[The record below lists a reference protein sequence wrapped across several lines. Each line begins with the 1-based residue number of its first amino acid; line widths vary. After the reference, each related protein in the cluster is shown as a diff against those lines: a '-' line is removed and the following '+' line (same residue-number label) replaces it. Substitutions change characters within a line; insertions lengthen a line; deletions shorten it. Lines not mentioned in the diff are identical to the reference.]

1 MRLAA
6 IGFLFLLLL
15 IPLAHKRWKRR
26 NKPARVRFSLPV
38 PAAVARVTPF
48 QTLLAMRYLAFAL
61 LVFALARP
69 QFSFRQTERNVSG
82 IDIFLSFD
90 ISRSMD
96 IEDMSGRSRLDVA
109 RETIENFIKRRE
121 HDRIGLIVFSG
132 EAVTMVPP
140 TLDTGLLLK
149 AVSDAEPGSLRD
161 GTAIGDGLATAVA
174 RMKDSKA
181 KSKIII
187 LLTDGKENVGQ
198 VGGETAG
205 ELARGYG
212 LKVYTIGIGQPGKAK
227 LPIRQRIGGGKS
239 VVTSYQWMDNEID
252 LELLE
257 DIARK
262 TGGKFYHATDG
273 GALEAVFNDID
284 QLEKTEIK
292 STERV
297 RYEERYSGYIA
308 VALMILML
316 EQFLSRSL
324 WRVVP

>member
-1 MRLAA
+1 MRLEDLW
-6 IGFLFLLLL
+6 FLALLLL
-15 IPLAHKRWKRR
+15 IPLAHRHWRRR
-26 NKPARVRFSLPV
+26 NRPARVRFSLPV
-38 PAAVARVTPF
+38 PSAVARVTPF
-48 QTLLAMRYLAFAL
+48 QTLLIMRYLAFGL
-61 LVFALARP
+61 LVFAFARP
-69 QFSFRQTERNVSG
+69 QFSFKQTERSVSG

-109 RETIENFIKRRE
+109 RETIDSFIKRRE

-132 EAVTMVPP
+132 EAVTVVPP

-149 AVSDAEPGSLRD
+149 AVAEAEPGTLRD
-161 GTAIGDGLATAVA
+161 GTAIGDGLATAVN
-174 RMKDSKA
+174 RLKDSKA

-205 ELARGYG
+205 ELAAGYG

-227 LPIRQRIGGGKS
+227 LPIRQSVGGGKR
-239 VVTSYQWMDNEID
+239 VTTGYQWMDNEID
-252 LELLE
+252 LELLQE
-257 DIARK
+257 IARK
-262 TGGKFYHATDG
+262 TGGKFYHATDTS
-273 GALEAVFNDID
+273 ALEAVFADID

-292 STERV
+292 SLERV
-297 RYEERYSGYIA
+297 RYEERYAGYVVI
-308 VALMILML
+308 ALMLLML
-316 EQFLSRSL
+316 EQALSRSV